1 MLVLFYEDFKKFQ
14 GYFYDETI
22 AEPIE
27 IANFEYEEKY
37 IQDQVEP
44 KTAFLSFSKER
55 RGIVNGREVA
65 SWPEG
70 NQVVERQLANLSL
83 VITEQPIK
91 NLGDKLPQFIVPDI
105 WEFMLS
111 LSTSLCSSRRGKI
124 IATTGSVGKSS
135 TRLML
140 DHILNQDTV
149 LSNRG
154 NHNTRFAIPLYL
166 TKLASDPSVVNL
178 EVSLNALNNRY
189 PGPLTTIIQPD
200 IAILTSVGEAHMAT
214 FSSLTHLA
222 EYKARIFKGLK
233 KDGTAI
239 LNADLSEEVYEIA
252 LNQAKKQ
259 TTKIKTYSM
268 HSTEA
273 DLFLVSF
280 QELKYTTEVTIN
292 YNKRHYTYYLGTA
305 SQGMIENSM
314 AVLLAAVELGYKIE
328 DCLLRFA
335 DFKSLPKVME
345 ISNHFYQQQSLTIID
360 DTHNASIPAMINA
373 INSFKRKSQY
383 YSGKKVLVLG
393 QVADLG
399 KQGPALHEGLI
410 PVIEAANADLVLGYG
425 VLMKPVIETVSIES
439 CWYEQLPELLE
450 GILSEITDQSLF
462 LLKGSISHSD
472 FYRISSLLKNRLK
485 RTSMPMLTIS
495 NEEGRR

>member
-1 MLVLFYEDFKKFQ
+1 MLFYDDFKKFQ
-14 GYFYDETI
+14 GYFYDEAL
-22 AEPIE
+22 AEAIE
-27 IANFEYEEKY
+27 ITNFEYEEKY
-37 IQDQVEP
+37 IRDQVKS

-55 RGIVNGREVA
+55 RSIVNGREVA
-65 SWPEG
+65 KWPDG
-70 NQVVERQLANLSL
+70 NQVADRQYAHLSL

-91 NLGDKLPQFIVPDI
+91 ALAEKLPQFIVPDV

-111 LSTSLCSSRRGKI
+111 LSTYLCNSRSGKI

-140 DHILNQDTV
+140 DHVLNQDKV

-166 TKLASDPSVVNL
+166 TKLASDPTVVNL

-214 FSSLTHLA
+214 FSSLSHLA

-239 LNADLSEEVYEIA
+239 INADLSEEIYEIA

-259 TTKIKTYSM
+259 TDKIKTYSM
-268 HSTEA
+268 HSTKA
-273 DLFLVSF
+273 DLFLVCF

-305 SQGMIENSM
+305 SRGMIENSM
-314 AVLLAAVELGYKIE
+314 AVLLAAVELGYTIE
-328 DCLLRFA
+328 DCLQRFA

-345 ISNHFYQQQSLTIID
+345 ISNHLYQQQTLTIID

-373 INSFKRKSQY
+373 INSFKMRSRY
-383 YSGKKVLVLG
+383 YSGKKLLVLG

-399 KQGPALHEGLI
+399 KQGPVLHEGLL
-410 PVIEAANADLVLGYG
+410 PTIEASNADLVLGYG
-425 VLMKPVIETVSIES
+425 ELMKPVIEKTALES
-439 CWYEQLPELLE
+439 CWYEQLPDLLE
-450 GILSEITDQSLF
+450 GILNEITDQSF
-462 LLKGSISHSD
+462 ILLKGSISHSD

-485 RTSMPMLTIS
+485 KTSTPLLMIS
-495 NEEGRR
+495 TEEGSR